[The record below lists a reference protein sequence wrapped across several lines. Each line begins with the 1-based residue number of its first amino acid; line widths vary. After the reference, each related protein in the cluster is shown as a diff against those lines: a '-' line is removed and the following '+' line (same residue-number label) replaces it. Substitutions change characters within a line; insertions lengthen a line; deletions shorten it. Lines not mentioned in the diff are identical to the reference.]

1 MVTTAAHFSDP
12 RYRIAP
18 GDGFDGVVRVSFGG
32 YYATGALLYDGRA
45 VLTTAHL
52 FDRRTGPT
60 SVAFETSEGSRSLS
74 GSGVLRHPGYDS
86 DGNNDLAIV
95 WLVESAPKRADRYD
109 IYREADEVGRVFEF
123 AGYGST
129 GSGSAGASSSNASS
143 PIRLTASNRFDAD
156 PETLVASAGSVMAW
170 TPLAGT
176 QLIADFDNGQPSR
189 DALGLLVGRSDL
201 GLGLDEG
208 LIAPGDSGGPAF
220 LDGRI
225 AGVAS
230 YVASLSQDGSVPD
243 VDTDT
248 NSSFG
253 EIAAW
258 QRVSHYQQWIDQ
270 AIRAR
275 YPDPPARPEDVV
287 TRVAEGDSG
296 ISLVYFLLQFTGVR
310 SNPEQI
316 LSVEYATRDGTAV
329 AGSDYVATRGT
340 LNLYPD
346 EIQAVIAVEII
357 GDTIA
362 EQDEVFYLDVFNP
375 VGGSFGD
382 GIVKL
387 TAVRTILDDD
397 GLFS

>member
-156 PETLVASAGSVMAW
+156 PETLVASAGVV
-170 TPLAGT
+170 
-176 QLIADFDNGQPSR
+176 SR
-189 DALGLLVGRSDL
+189 KWWKF
-201 GLGLDEG
+201 
-208 LIAPGDSGGPAF
+208 SGGV
-220 LDGRI
+220 L
-225 AGVAS
+225 
-230 YVASLSQDGSVPD
+230 
-243 VDTDT
+243 
-248 NSSFG
+248 
-253 EIAAW
+253 
-258 QRVSHYQQWIDQ
+258 
-270 AIRAR
+270 RA
-275 YPDPPARPEDVV
+275 V
-287 TRVAEGDSG
+287 
-296 ISLVYFLLQFTGVR
+296 
-310 SNPEQI
+310 
-316 LSVEYATRDGTAV
+316 
-329 AGSDYVATRGT
+329 
-340 LNLYPD
+340 
-346 EIQAVIAVEII
+346 
-357 GDTIA
+357 
-362 EQDEVFYLDVFNP
+362 
-375 VGGSFGD
+375 
-382 GIVKL
+382 
-387 TAVRTILDDD
+387 
-397 GLFS
+397 